1 MYEIKRSG
9 IQGKGVFAT
18 LDIKKNK
25 HLFRLNLDLLP
36 SHSLEE
42 IENDPKLKVIG
53 DHSDF
58 VGDGR
63 YVIDLSPP
71 SYMNHS
77 CNPNCY
83 VRMKSITI
91 KDVYALRDIKK
102 GEELTVDYTLT
113 SVDQFA
119 GKGFWSLDCRCRSVN
134 CRGIV
139 TGDFF
144 KLPKEIQMKYYQ
156 NLPPSIIRKYTKR
169 FRDLETDE
177 EKGRK

>member
-1 MYEIKRSG
+1 MYEIKSSR
-9 IQGKGVFAT
+9 IQGKGVFA
-18 LDIKKNK
+18 IQNIMKNSR
-25 HLFRLNLDLLP
+25 LFHLNLDLLP

-42 IENDPKLKVIG
+42 IDNDPRLKVNG
-53 DHSDF
+53 DHSDY
-58 VGDGR
+58 VGNGR

-83 VRMKSITI
+83 VRMKTITI
-91 KDVYALRDIKK
+91 KDVYTLRDIKK

-119 GKGFWSLDCRCRSVN
+119 GKDFWSLDCRCGSEN

-144 KLPKEIQMKYYQ
+144 TLPKETQLKFYQ
-156 NLPPSIIRKYTKR
+156 NLPSSIIRDFYDY
-169 FRDLETDE
+169 FRELENLM
-177 EKGRK
+177 EKEA